1 MQIADLG
8 IDLVGGCCGTTPDY
22 LKEIAEQLKGKKKI
36 EKKTGS
42 PETPAVSRTE
52 SVFWKKLQ
60 SGEKPFVVELDP
72 PSDIKVEKLVSG
84 AQLLK
89 EHRVDLLT
97 LSDSPMARSRMD
109 ASLLGGQFRG
119 RPAFM

>member
-1 MQIADLG
+1 MPNAGYPYQLRGKTIYGKNESYFQKMVLQIADLG

-72 PSDIKVEKLVSG
+72 PSDIKVEKTG
-84 AQLLK
+84 IG
-89 EHRVDLLT
+89 ERNC
-97 LSDSPMARSRMD
+97 
-109 ASLLGGQFRG
+109 
-119 RPAFM
+119 